1 MRQSTPVLRLE
12 PRSAR
17 PPTWDLSAVRLRIDG
32 MGCTQCAERIRLG
45 LVACPGVR
53 GARVELGSATA
64 SVVFDPSR
72 LSVEQVMEI
81 IERIGTT
88 TGHAYTAAP
97 VSAVSVNVANGGT
110 L

>member
-1 MRQSTPVLRLE
+1 MQQSTQVLRLE
-12 PRSAR
+12 PRSPRA
-17 PPTWDLSAVRLRIDG
+17 PMWDLSAVRLRIDG
-32 MGCTQCAERIRLG
+32 MGCTHCAERIRAG

-64 SVVFDPSR
+64 SVVFDPAR
-72 LSVEQVMEI
+72 LTVDQVLEI
-81 IERIGTT
+81 VERIGTAS
-88 TGHAYTAAP
+88 GHSYAAAP